1 VAGGPNDQA
10 EKPANEPAGKPTKGR
25 SGAASAKT
33 DESAEMAKP
42 KSAIDHDLIRELAR
56 LLEETGLTEIE
67 YERNGE
73 RVRVARRAKRAA
85 AAVAALPLSA
95 PRAADDDAP
104 LDVAGH
110 PGLVTSPMVG
120 TAYLGPEPGARA
132 FVEIG
137 SRVRAGETLLI
148 VEAMKTMNQI
158 PAPRAGTVTQIL
170 IEDGQPV
177 EFGEPLMIVE

>member
-1 VAGGPNDQA
+1 MAGEPEA
-10 EKPANEPAGKPTKGR
+10 KKPAKGQSKPASTK
-25 SGAASAKT
+25 A
-33 DESAEMAKP
+33 DESSDMAKP
-42 KSAIDHDLIRELAR
+42 KSAIDHDLIRELAK

-67 YERNGE
+67 FERNGE

-85 AAVAALPLSA
+85 APATAASA
-95 PRAADDDAP
+95 SSAAQVAADDGPIDHT
-104 LDVAGH
+104 GN

-132 FVEIG
+132 YVEIG